1 MSAIK
6 RIREQKGIS
15 QKDFAEALGVTQG
28 AVSHWEQ
35 GRRKP
40 GIDDLVA
47 IAKLL
52 GCKVDDLISDP

>member
-15 QKDFAEALGVTQG
+15 QKDFAEALGVTPG

-40 GIDDLVA
+40 GIDDLIA

-52 GCKVDDLISDP
+52 ECKVDDLISDA